1 MKNGKFDPIKN
12 TIENND
18 KNEPSKIINVQISFS
33 DKEHPHLT
41 SFVPV
46 SFNGIKLVDLHA
58 INKVRDE
65 SVWKEK
71 LYLEVSKSSSQ

>member
-1 MKNGKFDPIKN
+1 MNNGKFDPIKN

-18 KNEPSKIINVQISFS
+18 KNEPSKIVNVQITFS

-41 SFVPV
+41 SFVPII
-46 SFNGIKLVDLHA
+46 FDGKKLVDLHV

-65 SVWKEK
+65 SLWKEK
-71 LYLEVSKSSSQ
+71 LCLEVSKSTNQ